1 MCLSRC
7 TLMLYILGFL
17 GLLSPGFI
25 ISNIYFIATKNSDLQ
40 VAGNLNI
47 GVILGLIGY
56 IMLLISLIYQCE
68 CCGEQPVLLL
78 TYLFFLFTLVY
89 NVNLLVMANPDLINN
104 LRVYHA
110 DSYNF
115 YIIFF
120 VSLFITNGLLT
131 MYYFMTCKEKRD
143 EANTYS
149 ELA

>member
-1 MCLSRC
+1 
-7 TLMLYILGFL
+7 MLYILGFL

-78 TYLFFLFTLVY
+78 TCLFFLFTLVY

>member
-7 TLMLYILGFL
+7 TLMIYILGFL

-25 ISNIYFIATKNSDLQ
+25 ISNIYFIATKNNDLQ
-40 VAGNLNI
+40 VAGNLNV
-47 GVILGLIGY
+47 GVILGLAGY
-56 IMLLISLIYQCE
+56 VMLLISLIYQCE
-68 CCGEQPVLLL
+68 CCGKQPVLFL
-78 TYLFFLFTLVY
+78 TYMFFIFTLVY
-89 NVNLLVMANPDLINN
+89 NVNLLASADPDLINN
-104 LRVYHA
+104 LRVYHV

-115 YIIFF
+115 YIVFF

-143 EANTYS
+143 EANTYT

>member
-68 CCGEQPVLLL
+68 CCGVQPVLLL

-89 NVNLLVMANPDLINN
+89 NVNLLVMANPDIINN